1 MMVDNE
7 DISNNSKLS
16 MDKILRLCLH
26 VKSCLT
32 SDVVIMVINLGN
44 DYNQWLLHIF
54 IYFKWCTMYIYS
66 TI

>member
-44 DYNQWLLHIF
+44 DYNQ
-54 IYFKWCTMYIYS
+54 
-66 TI
+66 